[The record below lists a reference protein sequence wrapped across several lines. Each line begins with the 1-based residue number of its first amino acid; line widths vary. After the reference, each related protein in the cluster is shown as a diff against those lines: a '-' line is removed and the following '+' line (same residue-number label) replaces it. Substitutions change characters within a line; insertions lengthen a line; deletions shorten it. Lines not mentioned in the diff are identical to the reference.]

1 MTEPQNLYNIND
13 GLYGRGGGP
22 YLDQEL
28 AKAAEI
34 KRAKIEGR
42 EPDLDN
48 PPVGGESRL
57 VSAEFLV
64 EADRNYNGLP
74 TLESISTADAE
85 EIIAT
90 LVADEGSILKANS
103 VIPGDAPVEEDT
115 EVTEEDSEL
124 PPEVP
129 VEDELLGSE
138 E

>member
-1 MTEPQNLYNIND
+1 MTEPQNLYNVND

-48 PPVGGESRL
+48 PPVGGEARL
-57 VSAEFLV
+57 VSAEFLI
-64 EADRNYNGLP
+64 EADRNLNGLP

-85 EIIAT
+85 EILEA
-90 LVADEGSILKANS
+90 LRVAKGSILTVNS
-103 VIPGDAPVEEDT
+103 VIPGVEETAVEDSPVEE
-115 EVTEEDSEL
+115 EDVFGAGE
-124 PPEVP
+124 
-129 VEDELLGSE
+129 
-138 E
+138 